1 MWSILKTF
9 FEFAWEILKLPVVF
23 FGFLTVSF
31 VLVCFI
37 QVFILCRKD
46 GRMLPSVS
54 EEYYV
59 KQKRKGFLWCW
70 FIGAP
75 RQYARDM
82 LEREPGY
89 FKHQGCVI
97 FEGRQGAGKTIAGIE
112 FVRYMQ
118 REFPKCKVL
127 TNCFYKNQDY
137 PLEDWKPLVDFKNGH
152 LGVVAFIDEMQ
163 NWFSSNQSKDFP
175 PEMLQVITQNRKNRR
190 IILGTAQCFNRLA
203 KPIREQATEVRS
215 CLTLFG
221 TLTIV
226 VCREPVLDSEGDVK
240 KMKYRG
246 MYCFAHDPELREAYD
261 TYRVIESLSKSGFQK
276 QNESPT
282 VNIHQ
287 IIKKK

>member
-1 MWSILKTF
+1 MWSVLKTF
-9 FEFAWEILKLPVVF
+9 FKIAFEVLKLPAAVI
-23 FGFLTVSF
+23 GFLVLAFIF
-31 VLVCFI
+31 VYMI
-37 QVFILCRKD
+37 QLFILFRK
-46 GRMLPSVS
+46 GETLPQVT

-75 RQYARDM
+75 RQYAIDKINRP
-82 LEREPGY
+82 PGY
-89 FKHQGCVI
+89 FGHQGCVI

-112 FVRYMQ
+112 FIRYMQ
-118 REFPKCKVL
+118 REYPKCKVM
-127 TNCFYKNQDY
+127 TNCWYKYQDAPLADWRPLVNYKNGY
-137 PLEDWKPLVDFKNGH
+137 

-190 IILGTAQCFNRLA
+190 IILGTAQSFNRLA

-226 VCREPVLDSEGDVK
+226 VCREPILDSEGDVK
-240 KMKYRG
+240 KLKYRG

-261 TYRVIESLSKSGFQK
+261 TYRVIESLSKAGFQK
-276 QNESPT
+276 RPDDTT

>member
-1 MWSILKTF
+1 MWSVLKNF
-9 FEFAWEILKLPVVF
+9 FEIAWELLKLPAFF

-31 VLVCFI
+31 VTVCFI
-37 QVFILCRKD
+37 QAFVLSRKE
-46 GRMLPSVS
+46 GKKLPKVS

-82 LEREPGY
+82 MDKKPGY
-89 FKHQGCVI
+89 FGHQGCII
-97 FEGRQGAGKTIAGIE
+97 FEGRQGAGKTVAGIE
-112 FVRYMQ
+112 YIRFMQ
-118 REFPKCKVL
+118 KEYPKCKVL
-127 TNCFYKNQDY
+127 TNCWYKYQDA
-137 PLEDWKPLVDFKNGH
+137 PLADWRPLVNYKNGH

-221 TLTIV
+221 TITFV
-226 VCREPVLDSEGDVK
+226 VRREPVLDSEGEVK
-240 KMKYRG
+240 KMKFRG
-246 MYCFAHDPELREAYD
+246 MYCFAHDPELRESYD
-261 TYRVIESLSKSGFQK
+261 TYRVIESLGKAGFQK
-276 QNESPT
+276 RQESAT
-282 VNIHQ
+282 INIHQ
-287 IIKKK
+287 VIKKK